1 MRENKTLVPILLGFV
16 LAAGI
21 GVYAYQKNAPG
32 KEEYMAAAIAYL
44 EEQKTALD
52 GAETIPMDIDWAT
65 GRVIR
70 IHADSPYT
78 IDRIISYLT
87 NVTEVCRVEDI
98 PELAYPLV
106 YVGDKISGNNE
117 KLYYSADKKIL
128 EFTLSETDSL
138 AFLLYLTG
146 SGSLYPEIK
155 EFFIE
160 GVIRQ
165 LQNEINFG
173 DSDILKFSNGHL
185 ESIDIKTQ
193 ETAEVLFH
201 CIRNCIRITDLT
213 DVSLEPMALPILVN
227 GRGAGTF
234 EMFFATYQE
243 TGQFICISFA
253 PEDSARFQDYVMEL
267 QKGMA

>member
-1 MRENKTLVPILLGFV
+1 MKIKTLVPILLGFV

-128 EFTLSETDSL
+128 EFTLRNGQPCVPSLSHRERLTIPRDQGVLYRGRDS
-138 AFLLYLTG
+138 TT
-146 SGSLYPEIK
+146 SK
-155 EFFIE
+155 
-160 GVIRQ
+160 
-165 LQNEINFG
+165 
-173 DSDILKFSNGHL
+173 
-185 ESIDIKTQ
+185 
-193 ETAEVLFH
+193 
-201 CIRNCIRITDLT
+201 
-213 DVSLEPMALPILVN
+213 
-227 GRGAGTF
+227 
-234 EMFFATYQE
+234 
-243 TGQFICISFA
+243 
-253 PEDSARFQDYVMEL
+253 
-267 QKGMA
+267 

>member
-1 MRENKTLVPILLGFV
+1 MAQEEAKCVKIKTLVPILLGFV

-146 SGSLYPEIK
+146 SGSLYP
-155 EFFIE
+155 
-160 GVIRQ
+160 
-165 LQNEINFG
+165 
-173 DSDILKFSNGHL
+173 D
-185 ESIDIKTQ
+185 
-193 ETAEVLFH
+193 
-201 CIRNCIRITDLT
+201 
-213 DVSLEPMALPILVN
+213 
-227 GRGAGTF
+227 
-234 EMFFATYQE
+234 
-243 TGQFICISFA
+243 
-253 PEDSARFQDYVMEL
+253 
-267 QKGMA
+267 

>member
-1 MRENKTLVPILLGFV
+1 M
-16 LAAGI
+16 
-21 GVYAYQKNAPG
+21 
-32 KEEYMAAAIAYL
+32 
-44 EEQKTALD
+44 
-52 GAETIPMDIDWAT
+52 
-65 GRVIR
+65 
-70 IHADSPYT
+70 
-78 IDRIISYLT
+78 
-87 NVTEVCRVEDI
+87 
-98 PELAYPLV
+98 
-106 YVGDKISGNNE
+106 
-117 KLYYSADKKIL
+117 
-128 EFTLSETDSL
+128 
-138 AFLLYLTG
+138 
-146 SGSLYPEIK
+146 
-155 EFFIE
+155 
-160 GVIRQ
+160 IRQ

-193 ETAEVLFH
+193 ETAEVLFE
-201 CIRNCIRITDLT
+201 CIRNCVQINDLT

>member
-1 MRENKTLVPILLGFV
+1 MIGVETKQPKKLCFKGTWIKGFCQRDRGAPPNSLAQEEAKCVKIKTLVPILLGFV

-52 GAETIPMDIDWAT
+52 GAETIPMDIDRAT

-117 KLYYSADKKIL
+117 KLYYSADKK
-128 EFTLSETDSL
+128 
-138 AFLLYLTG
+138 A
-146 SGSLYPEIK
+146 
-155 EFFIE
+155 
-160 GVIRQ
+160 
-165 LQNEINFG
+165 
-173 DSDILKFSNGHL
+173 
-185 ESIDIKTQ
+185 
-193 ETAEVLFH
+193 
-201 CIRNCIRITDLT
+201 
-213 DVSLEPMALPILVN
+213 
-227 GRGAGTF
+227 
-234 EMFFATYQE
+234 
-243 TGQFICISFA
+243 
-253 PEDSARFQDYVMEL
+253 
-267 QKGMA
+267 